1 MFRKGKLICQYIFS
15 SFNRVYLEK
24 CSNKISGRSL
34 RWFALCESNSRL
46 GCIFIYGTYPGCHCC
61 VHHWRYVIFLNS
73 KMTYYS
79 FRPFFLINAYMS
91 VYCRWFGCGY
101 LHRCPASSHPHY
113 RCSDSYWTRYC
124 YLFCVF
130 NNIVFTFCL
139 PSKNVKASDVPSCCV
154 RLRNSIL
161 MFNMSTKS
169 TQIEFINWV
178 LKI

>member
-1 MFRKGKLICQYIFS
+1 MYIYLRHLSWLSLLCTPLEVCNLPKLKNDLLF
-15 SFNRVYLEK
+15 FPTL
-24 CSNKISGRSL
+24 
-34 RWFALCESNSRL
+34 
-46 GCIFIYGTYPGCHCC
+46 
-61 VHHWRYVIFLNS
+61 
-73 KMTYYS
+73 
-79 FRPFFLINAYMS
+79 FLINAYMS

-124 YLFCVF
+124 YLSFVF

-169 TQIEFINWV
+169 TQIEFIN
-178 LKI
+178 